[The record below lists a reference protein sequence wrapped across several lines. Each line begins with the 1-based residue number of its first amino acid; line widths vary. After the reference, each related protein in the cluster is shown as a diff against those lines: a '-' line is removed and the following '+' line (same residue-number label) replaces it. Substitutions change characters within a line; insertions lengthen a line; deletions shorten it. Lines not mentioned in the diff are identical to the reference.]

1 MVGFEFASGSR
12 EKLYKKVKE
21 NGFSI
26 PTLIHPSSI
35 ISSSAI
41 IEEGTVVIPNVVVN
55 AKAYIGKCVILNSSC
70 VVEHES
76 IIGDF
81 VHISPKVAIA
91 GHLISAYA
99 FGVVVGA
106 PILVALSSKFPPKN
120 ILIVYMILFTL
131 FNALSIIAPDY
142 NTLLMSRFLAGLPHG
157 AFFGVGTIVA
167 IKLSKKGKE
176 AQAVS
181 SMFTG
186 LTLAILL
193 LVPFLTYIGHNTS
206 YKWAFLIVSLL
217 GIFTILALIKFMPKL
232 KSLKT
237 VTFKE
242 EIEFFLTFKAWHIIL
257 IVAIGFGGLFAWFS
271 YIAPLLIN
279 VSKFPPHSIS
289 YLMLVAGVGMVVGN
303 ILGGYLADKKDPIK
317 VAIYLLSFM
326 VIFLILVFFLSE
338 NKILSI
344 ILTFICGVFA
354 MSVGTPIN
362 MVMVKSAKN
371 SEMLGAAFMQAAFN
385 VANSLG
391 ALFGGIPLLY
401 GLGFEYPALVGAFM
415 AFFGLLLCMLFY
427 IKYSK
432 EKI

>member
-1 MVGFEFASGSR
+1 MTKQLLPLAIGGLAIGTTEFIIMGLLPDVAKDLG
-12 EKLYKKVKE
+12 V
-21 NGFSI
+21 SI
-26 PTLIHPSSI
+26 P
-35 ISSSAI
+35 
-41 IEEGTVVIPNVVVN
+41 V
-55 AKAYIGKCVILNSSC
+55 
-70 VVEHES
+70 
-76 IIGDF
+76 
-81 VHISPKVAIA
+81 A

-131 FNALSIIAPDY
+131 FNALSIVAPDY

-167 IKLSKKGKE
+167 IKLATKGKE

-186 LTLAILL
+186 LTLAILFV
-193 LVPFLTYIGHNTS
+193 VPILTYIGHITS
-206 YKWAFLIVSLL
+206 YKWAFFAVSFL
-217 GIFTILALIKFMPKL
+217 GAITVLSLFKFMPKL

-242 EIEFFLTFKAWHIIL
+242 EIEFFLTFKAWNIIL

-279 VSKFPPHSIS
+279 VSKFDPSSIS
-289 YLMLVAGVGMVVGN
+289 YLMLIAGIGMVLGN

-326 VIFLILVFFLSE
+326 VFFLLLVFFLSE
-338 NKILSI
+338 NKTISLV
-344 ILTFICGVFA
+344 LTFICGVFA
-354 MSVGTPIN
+354 MSIGTPIN
-362 MVMVKSAKN
+362 MVMVKNAKN
-371 SEMLGAAFMQAAFN
+371 SEMLGAAFIQAAFN

-391 ALFGGIPLLY
+391 ALFGGIPLLF
-401 GLGFEYPALVGAFM
+401 GFNYNYPALVGAFM
-415 AFFGLLLCMLFY
+415 AFLGAILCMIFY
-427 IKYSK
+427 KKYHS
-432 EKI
+432 

>member
-1 MVGFEFASGSR
+1 MTKQTFPLALGGLAIGTTEFIIMGLLPDVAKDLG
-12 EKLYKKVKE
+12 V
-21 NGFSI
+21 SI
-26 PTLIHPSSI
+26 P
-35 ISSSAI
+35 
-41 IEEGTVVIPNVVVN
+41 V
-55 AKAYIGKCVILNSSC
+55 
-70 VVEHES
+70 
-76 IIGDF
+76 
-81 VHISPKVAIA
+81 A

-131 FNALSIIAPDY
+131 FNALAIITPDY
-142 NTLLMSRFLAGLPHG
+142 NTLLMSRFFAGLPHG

-167 IKLSKKGKE
+167 IKLAKKGKE

-186 LTLAILL
+186 LTVAILL
-193 LVPFLTYIGHNTS
+193 MVPFVTYIGHHFHWR
-206 YKWAFLIVSLL
+206 YAFGIVSLL
-217 GIFTILALIKFMPKL
+217 GALTILFLYIYMPKL

-242 EIEFFLTFKAWHIIL
+242 EIEFFLTIKAWHIIL

-279 VSKFPPHSIS
+279 ISNFDPSNIS
-289 YLMLVAGVGMVVGN
+289 YLMIVAGAGMVLGN
-303 ILGGYLADKKDPIK
+303 ILGGYLADKKNPIK
-317 VAIYLLSFM
+317 VAIYLLSSM
-326 VIFLILVFFLSE
+326 VFFLILVFFLSE
-338 NKILSI
+338 NKILSVA
-344 ILTFICGVFA
+344 LTFICGVFA

-391 ALFGGIPLLY
+391 ALFGGLPLLF
-401 GLGFEYPALVGAFM
+401 GLDYNYPALVGAGM
-415 AFFGLLLCMLFY
+415 AFIGVILTFTFY
-427 IKYSK
+427 KKYKK
-432 EKI
+432 EEF

>member
-1 MVGFEFASGSR
+1 MTKQLLPLAIGGLAIGTTEFIIMGLLPDVAKDLG
-12 EKLYKKVKE
+12 V
-21 NGFSI
+21 SI
-26 PTLIHPSSI
+26 P
-35 ISSSAI
+35 
-41 IEEGTVVIPNVVVN
+41 V
-55 AKAYIGKCVILNSSC
+55 
-70 VVEHES
+70 
-76 IIGDF
+76 
-81 VHISPKVAIA
+81 A

-131 FNALSIIAPDY
+131 FNALSIVAPDY

-167 IKLSKKGKE
+167 IKLATKGKE

-186 LTLAILL
+186 LTLAILFV
-193 LVPFLTYIGHNTS
+193 VPILTYIGHITS
-206 YKWAFLIVSLL
+206 YKWAFFAVSFL
-217 GIFTILALIKFMPKL
+217 GAITVLSLFKFMPKL

-242 EIEFFLTFKAWHIIL
+242 EIEFFLTFKAWNIIL
-257 IVAIGFGGLFAWFS
+257 IVAIGFGGFFAWFS

-279 VSKFPPHSIS
+279 VSKFDPSSIS
-289 YLMLVAGVGMVVGN
+289 YLMLIAGIGMVLGN

-326 VIFLILVFFLSE
+326 VFFLLLVFFLSE
-338 NKILSI
+338 NKTISLV
-344 ILTFICGVFA
+344 LTFICGVFA
-354 MSVGTPIN
+354 MSIGTPIN
-362 MVMVKSAKN
+362 MVMVKNAKN

-391 ALFGGIPLLY
+391 ALFGGIPLLF
-401 GLGFEYPALVGAFM
+401 GFNYNYPALVGAFM
-415 AFFGLLLCMLFY
+415 AFLGAILCMIFY
-427 IKYSK
+427 KKYHS
-432 EKI
+432 

>member
-1 MVGFEFASGSR
+1 MTKQIFPLALGGLAIGTTEFIIMGLLPDVAKDLG
-12 EKLYKKVKE
+12 V
-21 NGFSI
+21 SI
-26 PTLIHPSSI
+26 P
-35 ISSSAI
+35 
-41 IEEGTVVIPNVVVN
+41 
-55 AKAYIGKCVILNSSC
+55 
-70 VVEHES
+70 
-76 IIGDF
+76 
-81 VHISPKVAIA
+81 IA

-131 FNALSIIAPDY
+131 FNALSIVAPDY

-279 VSKFPPHSIS
+279 VSKFSPSSIS

-415 AFFGLLLCMLFY
+415 AFFGLLLCILFY

>member
-1 MVGFEFASGSR
+1 MTKQIFPLALGGLAIGTTEFIIMGLLPDVAKDLR
-12 EKLYKKVKE
+12 V
-21 NGFSI
+21 SI
-26 PTLIHPSSI
+26 P
-35 ISSSAI
+35 
-41 IEEGTVVIPNVVVN
+41 
-55 AKAYIGKCVILNSSC
+55 
-70 VVEHES
+70 
-76 IIGDF
+76 
-81 VHISPKVAIA
+81 IA

-237 VTFKE
+237 VTLKE

-279 VSKFPPHSIS
+279 VSKFPPQLNFLFDACCWSWNGCWK
-289 YLMLVAGVGMVVGN
+289 Y
-303 ILGGYLADKKDPIK
+303 
-317 VAIYLLSFM
+317 FRW
-326 VIFLILVFFLSE
+326 IFSR
-338 NKILSI
+338 
-344 ILTFICGVFA
+344 
-354 MSVGTPIN
+354 
-362 MVMVKSAKN
+362 
-371 SEMLGAAFMQAAFN
+371 
-385 VANSLG
+385 
-391 ALFGGIPLLY
+391 
-401 GLGFEYPALVGAFM
+401 
-415 AFFGLLLCMLFY
+415 
-427 IKYSK
+427 
-432 EKI
+432 

>member
-1 MVGFEFASGSR
+1 MTKQTFPLALGGLAIGTTEFIIMGLLPDVAQDLG
-12 EKLYKKVKE
+12 V
-21 NGFSI
+21 SI
-26 PTLIHPSSI
+26 P
-35 ISSSAI
+35 
-41 IEEGTVVIPNVVVN
+41 V
-55 AKAYIGKCVILNSSC
+55 
-70 VVEHES
+70 
-76 IIGDF
+76 
-81 VHISPKVAIA
+81 A

-99 FGVVVGA
+99 LGVVIGA

-131 FNALSIIAPDY
+131 FNALAIITPDY
-142 NTLLMSRFLAGLPHG
+142 NTLLMSRFFSGLPHG

-167 IKLSKKGKE
+167 IKLAKKGKE

-186 LTLAILL
+186 LTVAILL
-193 LVPFLTYIGHNTS
+193 MVPFVTYIGHHFHWR
-206 YKWAFLIVSLL
+206 YAFGIVSLL
-217 GIFTILALIKFMPKL
+217 GALTILFLYIYMPKL

-242 EIEFFLTFKAWHIIL
+242 EIEFFLTIKAWHIIL

-279 VSKFPPHSIS
+279 ISNFDPSNIS
-289 YLMLVAGVGMVVGN
+289 YLMIVAGAGMVLGN
-303 ILGGYLADKKDPIK
+303 ILGGYLADKKNPIK
-317 VAIYLLSFM
+317 VAIYLLSSM
-326 VIFLILVFFLSE
+326 VFFLILVFFLSE
-338 NKILSI
+338 NKILSVA
-344 ILTFICGVFA
+344 LTFICGVFA

-391 ALFGGIPLLY
+391 ALFGGLPLLF
-401 GLGFEYPALVGAFM
+401 GLDYNYPALVGAGM
-415 AFFGLLLCMLFY
+415 AFIGVILTFTFY
-427 IKYSK
+427 KKYKK
-432 EKI
+432 EVF